1 MLSFATWLS
10 ETALSTYIKESLW
23 GFQILVGVHIIAL
36 TVSVGTII
44 WFDLRLLGASLPGTA
59 ASKVYRQIIPLS
71 TVGFIVMFV
80 TGSLLFT
87 AYPTEAYRNV
97 FFRTKV
103 AAIVL
108 AGVNAVVYHAFSA
121 RHNGLVEQA
130 RGARVAGGI
139 SLALWTLVILCGRM
153 ILLHVVLYIGGASSA
168 PTRQTFQPEP

>member
-1 MLSFATWLS
+1 VLSFATWLS

-23 GFQILVGVHIIAL
+23 GFQILVGLHIIAL

-59 ASKVYRQIIPLS
+59 ASKVYRQLIPLS
-71 TVGFIVMFV
+71 TVGFVVMFV
-80 TGSLLFT
+80 TGALLFT

-103 AAIVL
+103 AAIAL

-121 RHNGLVEQA
+121 RHSGLGEVETSA
-130 RGARVAGGI
+130 APGGARVAGGI

-153 ILLHVVLYIGGASSA
+153 ISYTLYSH
-168 PTRQTFQPEP
+168 